1 MTETH
6 RRIQTM
12 IRKCIKMSQILI
24 KMITMHGGPFTRQ
37 SKNLTLERL
46 NYFTEYLSIFDKS
59 TRTKPQKIP
68 VDIKKNVKQS
78 HWKKVYMRRWRGFD
92 VKVWFRRKIPGKN

>member
-1 MTETH
+1 
-6 RRIQTM
+6 
-12 IRKCIKMSQILI
+12 
-24 KMITMHGGPFTRQ
+24 MHGGPFTRQ

-59 TRTKPQKIP
+59 TQTKPQKIP